1 MKPLWWIKI
10 LLCAFALAAC
20 QPEGDT
26 PTSGQLTVA
35 ACESIAPMIRK
46 EVEEFQRI
54 YPKTRIALQVANTR
68 AAMAQLLRGEVKTV
82 FTPRL
87 LNDEE
92 QRMAA
97 SYHVKVDTFRI
108 AREGLAI
115 IVPRNS
121 PIKRLTLPQLGAVY
135 RGEIRDWR
143 ELGGTNLKILPLATS
158 RNTATAESF
167 LREVVH
173 DTVFARAAYVCS
185 TSAQVLATVAQ
196 REDAIGFVGMSW
208 LSDYLQPHDSTRS
221 RVKTLAL
228 AARAEGEYV
237 VLHQG
242 TVYQNDYPLRHTLYV
257 LSRDRSLGVAIGLIS
272 FITSAQGQKLVL
284 NAGLVPVTMPVKL
297 VKFRS

>member
-1 MKPLWWIKI
+1 MKPLRWTMLALW
-10 LLCAFALAAC
+10 AFAFSGC

-26 PTSGQLTVA
+26 PTRGQITVT

-46 EVEEFQRI
+46 EVDEFQRL
-54 YPKTRIALQVANTR
+54 YPNAQITLQVANTR
-68 AAMAQLLRGEVKTV
+68 AALAQLLRGEVKTV
-82 FTPRL
+82 FVPRL

-92 QRMAA
+92 QHIAT
-97 SYHVKVDTFRI
+97 SYEIKVDTFRI
-108 AREGLAI
+108 ALEGIAL
-115 IVPRNS
+115 IVPRNN
-121 PIKRLTLPQLGAVY
+121 PLERVTLPQLEAVY

-143 ELGGTNLKILPLATS
+143 ELGGADLKILPLATS

-173 DTVFARAAYVCS
+173 DTVFSHPTYVCS

-208 LSDYLQPHDSTRS
+208 LSDYLQPHDSTWS

-228 AARAEGEYV
+228 AARAGGKYIA
-237 VLHQG
+237 LHQG
-242 TVYQNDYPLRHTLYV
+242 AVYQNEYPLRRSLYV
-257 LSRDRSLGVAIGLIS
+257 LSTDRRLGVAIGLIS

-284 NAGLVPVTMPVKL
+284 NAGLVPITMPVKL